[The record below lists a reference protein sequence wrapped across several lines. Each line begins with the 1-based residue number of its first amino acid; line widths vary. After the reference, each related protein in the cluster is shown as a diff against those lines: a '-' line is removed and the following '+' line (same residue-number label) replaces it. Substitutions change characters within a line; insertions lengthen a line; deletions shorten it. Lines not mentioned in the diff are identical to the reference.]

1 MATIR
6 IGILHKEISMA
17 SKEGAKRTKGNSQ
30 TSKSSSMQ
38 KGGMET
44 GKRGFAAMDQQLQR
58 EIASKGGQAA
68 HQKGT
73 AHEFDSNEARSA
85 GQKGGVS
92 VSRDREHMAE
102 IGRRGG
108 ESRQA
113 ASSEME
119 SSSSSALPRARSEK
133 RQAGKQGNKAGNK

>member
-1 MATIR
+1 MTKRNSDRQAQP
-6 IGILHKEISMA
+6 
-17 SKEGAKRTKGNSQ
+17 SKNQSRKKDDVQG
-30 TSKSSSMQ
+30 
-38 KGGMET
+38 

-68 HQKGT
+68 HQKGK
-73 AHEFDSNEARSA
+73 AHEFDSEEARLA
-85 GQKGGVS
+85 GQKGGVM

-113 ASSEME
+113 AQRDDDDDRSSI
-119 SSSSSALPRARSEK
+119 SRSAPDQKKTGKPAIK
-133 RQAGKQGNKAGNK
+133 RGNR

>member
-1 MATIR
+1 MTTNSDSKA
-6 IGILHKEISMA
+6 KPSA
-17 SKEGAKRTKGNSQ
+17 SQSRQQSDPQG
-30 TSKSSSMQ
+30 
-38 KGGMET
+38 
-44 GKRGFAAMDQQLQR
+44 GKRGFAAMNQQLQR

-73 AHEFDSNEARSA
+73 AHKFDSNEARLA
-85 GQKGGVS
+85 GQKGGAT

-113 ASSEME
+113 AQRDEDRSSISRNAPDQKKM
-119 SSSSSALPRARSEK
+119 
-133 RQAGKQGNKAGNK
+133 GKAVIKPGNR

>member
-1 MATIR
+1 MTKRNSDRQAQP
-6 IGILHKEISMA
+6 
-17 SKEGAKRTKGNSQ
+17 SKNPNR
-30 TSKSSSMQ
+30 Q
-38 KGGMET
+38 KDDAQG

-73 AHEFDSNEARSA
+73 AHEFDSEEARLA
-85 GQKGGVS
+85 GQKGGVM

-113 ASSEME
+113 AQRDDDDDRSSI
-119 SSSSSALPRARSEK
+119 SRSAPDQKKTGKPAIK
-133 RQAGKQGNKAGNK
+133 RGNR

>member
-1 MATIR
+1 MTKRNSNRQAQP
-6 IGILHKEISMA
+6 
-17 SKEGAKRTKGNSQ
+17 SKNQNR
-30 TSKSSSMQ
+30 Q
-38 KGGMET
+38 KDDAQG

-73 AHEFDSNEARSA
+73 AHEFDSEEARLA
-85 GQKGGVS
+85 GKKGGAM

-113 ASSEME
+113 AQRDDDRSSV
-119 SSSSSALPRARSEK
+119 SRSAPDQKKTGRPTIK
-133 RQAGKQGNKAGNK
+133 RGNR

>member
-1 MATIR
+1 MTTSSDS
-6 IGILHKEISMA
+6 KVTQSA
-17 SKEGAKRTKGNSQ
+17 SRNRQAGDPQG
-30 TSKSSSMQ
+30 
-38 KGGMET
+38 

-73 AHEFDSNEARSA
+73 AHEFDSKEARLA
-85 GQKGGVS
+85 GQKGGAM
-92 VSRDREHMAE
+92 VSRDREHMAQ

-113 ASSEME
+113 AQRDEDRASISP
-119 SSSSSALPRARSEK
+119 SAPDQK
-133 RQAGKQGNKAGNK
+133 KTGKPAIKPGNR